1 MRSTMGHQPFLRAF
15 DFVTFWML
23 LIVST
28 TLVYAASPGNVVFNE
43 LMWTGS
49 FASSADEWI
58 ELRNTTDEAIDLSG
72 WTITRLSEGEEKL
85 MLTIEQG
92 TIPPNG
98 LFLIANYGPEHEN
111 SHLAVASDLIS
122 TAVSLSNSKLQIKLY
137 DGPWDGD
144 ATLIDTADDGIG
156 APAAGDNEAKCAM
169 VRKDPVQ
176 DGAVASS
183 WYTAEI
189 RSGWD
194 PDTTEV
200 GTPGFSNDGGDAAVR
215 DSCWGDIKSDH

>member
-1 MRSTMGHQPFLRAF
+1 MKATIGRKRLLRAP
-15 DFVTFWML
+15 DLVTLWVIF
-23 LIVST
+23 IVST
-28 TLVYAASPGNVVFNE
+28 TLVYAASPGDVIFNE

-58 ELRNTTDEAIDLSG
+58 ELRNTTDKAIDLSG
-72 WTITRLSEGEEKL
+72 WTITRLSEEEEKL

-92 TIPPNG
+92 TIPSNG
-98 LFLIANYGPEHEN
+98 IFLISNYDPEDEK
-111 SHLAVASDLIS
+111 SHLAVAPDLVS
-122 TAVSLSNSKLQIKLY
+122 TAISLSNSKLQIKLY

-156 APAAGDNEAKCAM
+156 APAGGDNKAKCAM
-169 VRKDPVQ
+169 VRKDAVQ
-176 DGAVASS
+176 DGALASS

-194 PDTTEV
+194 PDTTEL
-200 GTPGFSNDGGDAAVR
+200 GTPGFSNDGGDAAVQ
-215 DSCWGDIKSDH
+215 DSCWGEVKADH